1 MKVILS
7 GGGTG
12 GHIYPALTIADQIKK
27 LRPEAEISFVGTKQ
41 GLEKDIIPRYGYPL
55 KFIEVAGFKRS
66 LSLDTLRSVG
76 KLFEGLYD
84 AWQIIKRERPNLVI
98 GTGGYVC
105 GPIVFM
111 AALHGIPCCIQEQ
124 NAMPG
129 VTNKI
134 LSRYVRKVFLGYK
147 EAGKYFSG
155 KAELVYTGN
164 PIRTEILEHERLAAL
179 HGIPCCIQ
187 EQNAMPGVT
196 NKILSRYVRK
206 VFLGYKEAGKYFPG
220 KAELVYTG
228 NPIRTEILEHE
239 RLAALKELGLDPEK
253 KTVLVSGGSRGAR
266 SINTAMLEAE
276 LALSDRQEVQVLHA
290 TGDVNY
296 EKYMA
301 EITKRGGVGK
311 NIIIKPY
318 LHNMPVALAAAD
330 LAVFRAGAIGL
341 AELMAKGVPSV
352 LIPYPYAT
360 ANHQEFNARAVE
372 AKGAARVILDKELN
386 GERILEAIEHL
397 LLHAKELEKMQAAAK
412 SLGKPQA
419 AETIAK
425 EALALIK
432 D

>member
-27 LRPEAEISFVGTKQ
+27 LCPEAEISFVGTQQ

-84 AWQIIKRERPNLVI
+84 AWQIIKKERPDLVI

-111 AALHGIPCCIQEQ
+111 AA
-124 NAMPG
+124 M
-129 VTNKI
+129 
-134 LSRYVRKVFLGYK
+134 Y
-147 EAGKYFSG
+147 
-155 KAELVYTGN
+155 
-164 PIRTEILEHERLAAL
+164 
-179 HGIPCCIQ
+179 GIPCCIQ

-228 NPIRTEILEHE
+228 NPIRTEILQHE
-239 RLAALKELGLDPEK
+239 KLAAIKELGLDPNK
-253 KTVLVSGGSRGAR
+253 KTILVSGGSRGAL

-276 LALSDRQEVQVLHA
+276 LALSGRQEVQVLHA

-296 EKYMA
+296 EKYMQ
-301 EITKRGGVGK
+301 EVKKRGGVGD
-311 NIIIKPY
+311 NIVIKPY
-318 LHNMPVALAAAD
+318 LHNMPVALAVAD

-352 LIPYPYAT
+352 LVPYPYAT

-372 AKGAARVILDKELN
+372 AKGAAKVILDKELN

-397 LLHAKELEKMQAAAK
+397 LVHAKELEKMQAAAK

-425 EALALIK
+425 QALSLSK
-432 D
+432 K

>member
-12 GHIYPALTIADQIKK
+12 GHIYPALTIADQIKR
-27 LRPEAEISFVGTKQ
+27 LCPEADISFVGTQQ

-66 LSLDTLRSVG
+66 LSFDTLHSVG

-84 AWQIIKRERPNLVI
+84 AWQIIKREQPDLVI

-147 EAGKYFSG
+147 EAGKYFQG

-164 PIRTEILEHERLAAL
+164 PIRTEILQHERLAA
-179 HGIPCCIQ
+179 I
-187 EQNAMPGVT
+187 
-196 NKILSRYVRK
+196 
-206 VFLGYKEAGKYFPG
+206 
-220 KAELVYTG
+220 
-228 NPIRTEILEHE
+228 
-239 RLAALKELGLDPEK
+239 KELGLDPEK
-253 KTVLVSGGSRGAR
+253 KTILVSGGSRGAS

-276 LALSDRQEVQVLHA
+276 LALSGRQEVQVLHA

-296 EKYMA
+296 KKYMQ
-301 EITKRGGVGK
+301 EITKRGGVGE

-352 LIPYPYAT
+352 LVPYPYAT
-360 ANHQEFNARAVE
+360 ANHQEFNAR
-372 AKGAARVILDKELN
+372 
-386 GERILEAIEHL
+386 
-397 LLHAKELEKMQAAAK
+397 ELEKAGAAK
-412 SLGKPQA
+412 VILNKDLDERTLGSALTELLTEEGRLSAMADASRSLGKPHA
-419 AETIAK
+419 ADDIAQLVLDIACKDGK
-425 EALALIK
+425 EEHRA
-432 D
+432 

>member
-27 LRPEAEISFVGTKQ
+27 LRPEAEIIFVGTKQ

-84 AWQIIKRERPNLVI
+84 AYKVIKKEKPDLVI

-105 GPIVFM
+105 GPVVYM
-111 AALHGIPCCIQEQ
+111 AALRNIPCCIQEQ

-134 LSRYVRKVFLGYK
+134 LSRYVQKVFLGYK
-147 EAGKYFSG
+147 EAGKYFHG

-164 PIRTEILEHERLAAL
+164 PIRTEILEYERKAAL
-179 HGIPCCIQ
+179 
-187 EQNAMPGVT
+187 A
-196 NKILSRYVRK
+196 
-206 VFLGYKEAGKYFPG
+206 
-220 KAELVYTG
+220 
-228 NPIRTEILEHE
+228 
-239 RLAALKELGLDPEK
+239 ELGLDSYK

-266 SINTAMLEAE
+266 SINKAMLEAE
-276 LALSDRQEVQVLHA
+276 LALSDRQEVQVLHS

-296 EKYMA
+296 EQYMT
-301 EITKRGGVGK
+301 EIKKRGGIGK
-311 NIIIKPY
+311 NIIIRPY

-341 AELMAKGVPSV
+341 AELMAKCVPSILV
-352 LIPYPYAT
+352 PYPYAT

-372 AKGAARVILDKELN
+372 AKGAAKVILDKELN
-386 GERILEAIEHL
+386 GERVLETIEHL
-397 LLHAKELEKMQAAAK
+397 LVHHQELEKMRAAAK

-425 EALALIK
+425 QALALIK
-432 D
+432 K

>member
-1 MKVILS
+1 MLCRCKGGGSKVKVILS

-27 LRPEAEISFVGTKQ
+27 LCPDADISFVGTQQ

-84 AWQIIKRERPNLVI
+84 AWQIIKKEKPDLVI

-111 AALHGIPCCIQEQ
+111 AA
-124 NAMPG
+124 M
-129 VTNKI
+129 
-134 LSRYVRKVFLGYK
+134 
-147 EAGKYFSG
+147 
-155 KAELVYTGN
+155 
-164 PIRTEILEHERLAAL
+164 

-228 NPIRTEILEHE
+228 NPIRTEILQHE
-239 RLAALKELGLDPEK
+239 RLAAIKELGLDPEK
-253 KTVLVSGGSRGAR
+253 KTILVSGGSRGAR

-276 LALSDRQEVQVLHA
+276 LALSGRQEVQVLHA

-296 EKYMA
+296 EKYMQ
-301 EITKRGGVGK
+301 EITKRGGVGE

-352 LIPYPYAT
+352 LVPYPYAT

-397 LLHAKELEKMQAAAK
+397 LVHAKELEKMQAAAK

-419 AETIAK
+419 AETIA
-425 EALALIK
+425 EQALALIK
-432 D
+432 K